1 MRNLVFALLLFC
13 PLVWGHSQSPMRLEV
28 NSGER
33 SVIAVLTITNNFR
46 FQDRYAIDCYRG
58 ERGYARIECQSIP
71 ESTILYPN
79 ASRRVKVKMP
89 TDGDGIYRIC
99 SIEDPAENEE
109 RFVIT
114 RICTLVG
121 VGVPPIPSPNVRPK
135 HRATANAMATGSG
148 SNPIR

>member
-33 SVIAVLTITNNFR
+33 SVIAVLTITNNFK
-46 FQDRYAIDCYRG
+46 FQDRYAIDCYKG

-71 ESTILYPN
+71 ESIILYPKS
-79 ASRRVKVKMP
+79 SRRVKVKMP

-99 SIEDPAENEE
+99 SIEDPDENEE

-121 VGVPPIPSPNVRPK
+121 VGVPPIPSPSVRSK
-135 HRATANAMATGSG
+135 HRATTDAMAARSGSG
-148 SNPIR
+148 QVR